1 LSDAMMNYWV
11 NFAAGGDPNS
21 NRLVKWP
28 AYNPRADQLLE
39 LGDQIGVR
47 SGVNKA
53 GLDFFDKYEQSLRDK
68 QK

>member
-1 LSDAMMNYWV
+1 MTSYWV
-11 NFAAGGDPNS
+11 NFATGGDPNGNS
-21 NRLVKWP
+21 LVKWP
-28 AYNPRADQLLE
+28 TYNPGADQLLE
-39 LGDQIGVR
+39 LGDQISAR

>member
-1 LSDAMMNYWV
+1 MTSYWV
-11 NFAAGGDPNS
+11 NFAASGDPNG
-21 NRLVKWP
+21 NGLAKWP
-28 AYNPRADQLLE
+28 AYNPGEDQLLE
-39 LGDQIGVR
+39 FGDQIGVR